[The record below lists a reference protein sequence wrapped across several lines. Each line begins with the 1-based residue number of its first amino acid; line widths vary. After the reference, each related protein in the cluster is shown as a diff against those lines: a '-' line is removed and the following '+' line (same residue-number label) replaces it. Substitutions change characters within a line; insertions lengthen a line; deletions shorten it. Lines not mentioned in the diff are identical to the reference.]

1 MAVNHYVV
9 TLENKTQEGIA
20 EEVGGAGGIQTAGS
34 AGTSA
39 GGEKSGGLSSGAK
52 KALRGVLS
60 VYKPIKSTANQVISY
75 EVSQVELRT
84 GSREQ
89 HQKASF
95 AYSIGSQLWNTAETV
110 ALGAAFGG
118 LGGAA
123 VGLALSAAS
132 TVISISQAQNT
143 INTQRQLEDVS
154 RNLSAQRVTVSGG
167 RYMNASE
174 F

>member
-1 MAVNHYVV
+1 MAESNSFEIVIRN
-9 TLENKTQEGIA
+9 ETQDSGET
-20 EEVGGAGGIQTAGS
+20 EVGGAGGINA
-34 AGTSA
+34 A
-39 GGEKSGGLSSGAK
+39 GGEPAATTGSSGSTGKNKVGRAF
-52 KALRGVLS
+52 LS
-60 VYKPIKSTANQVISY
+60 VYKPVKSTVNQIVSY
-75 EVSQVELRT
+75 EVSQVELRM

-95 AYSIGSQLWNTAETV
+95 AYSMISQGWNTVETV

-118 LGGAA
+118 LAGAA
-123 VGLALSAAS
+123 VGLALSAVS

-143 INTQRQLEDVS
+143 LNTQRQLEDVS

>member
-20 EEVGGAGGIQTAGS
+20 EEIGGAGGIQTAGS

-60 VYKPIKSTANQVISY
+60 VYRPIKSTVNQVASY

-118 LGGAA
+118 LAGAA
-123 VGLALSAAS
+123 VGLTLSALS
-132 TVISISQAQNT
+132 TVISIGQAQNT
-143 INTQRQLEDVS
+143 INTQRRLEDVS